1 MPPSNDVSH
10 SDIYHKLGSLE
21 GKVEALILQI
31 GERRDEIRGV
41 FSRLRGVEIRMAWAV
56 GTIACLTF
64 VGPLVL
70 KILAFVGP
78 LALQMLSTSTHQDH
92 RAPIERQR

>member
-31 GERRDEIRGV
+31 GERRDEINGM

-56 GTIACLTF
+56 GVIAL
-64 VGPLVL
+64 
-70 KILAFVGP
+70 LAFIGP
-78 LALQMLSTSTHQDH
+78 LALQLVQVLQTSPHQDH
-92 RAPIERQR
+92 RAPIERRR

>member
-31 GERRDEIRGV
+31 GERRDDINGM

-56 GTIACLTF
+56 GVIAFLT
-64 VGPLVL
+64 
-70 KILAFVGP
+70 FVGP
-78 LALQMLSTSTHQDH
+78 LALQMIHPATLQEH

>member
-31 GERRDEIRGV
+31 GERRDEINGM

-56 GTIACLTF
+56 GVIAL
-64 VGPLVL
+64 
-70 KILAFVGP
+70 LAFIGP
-78 LALQMLSTSTHQDH
+78 LALQLVEVLQANPHQNH
-92 RAPIERQR
+92 HAPVERRR